1 MATSIAMSFNPSRI
15 IDKYTPERLSDVS
28 GIPRR
33 TLYRWR
39 QKGKVAGKGVAQK
52 WRIDQLK
59 AAAEKLKAS
68 EAPQQASAA

>member
-1 MATSIAMSFNPSRI
+1 MAMSVAMNPSRL

-28 GIPRR
+28 TIPVR

-39 QKGKVAGKGVAQK
+39 QKKAVPGVGVAQR

-59 AAAEKLKAS
+59 AAAAKL
-68 EAPQQASAA
+68 EAEAEAQQDAAA